1 MKPIFTKALMLVFV
15 VLSAINAQ
23 AQDAQF
29 SQFFNAPVRLNPAM
43 TGLFNGS
50 YRVGANYRDQWSSII
65 GSSNAFRTYGAAAD
79 MNFFIMKADVAGL
92 GLQVVRDEAGAG
104 QFTNTTAVLSGSYV
118 KQLSGRRRGWKQAEH
133 YLSGGLQ
140 IGMGQNT
147 ISSGKYQFSRQYD
160 PQSGFSEN
168 NASGENFA
176 TDSKTYIDLNA
187 GLMWYALFN
196 EHLSLYAGGSANHI
210 NQPNIGFFS
219 RAEPLYMRYSANVGG
234 EIPVSREISLLPGAL
249 FWKQGPAMQ
258 TELGL
263 NVRYSNRDW
272 REFVLK
278 AGVWD
283 RLPGSKDAPI
293 SQDALILFAG
303 VDYERLS
310 IGFSYD
316 LNMSNLRAV
325 SNARGAYELSIMY
338 IHPPKRR
345 LGVACPRF
353 R

>member
-1 MKPIFTKALMLVFV
+1 MKHILTKCLAAAFIA
-15 VLSAINAQ
+15 LSATNIQ

-29 SQFFNAPVRLNPAM
+29 SQFFSTPMRMNPAM

-50 YRVGANYRDQWSSII
+50 YRAGFNYRDQWSSII
-65 GSSNAFRTYGAAAD
+65 GSKNAFRTYGAAAD
-79 MNFFIMKADVAGL
+79 MNFFVMKADVAGL
-92 GLQVVRDEAGAG
+92 GLQVVRDEAGEG
-104 QFTNTTAVLSGSYV
+104 GFTNTSALLSGSYV
-118 KQLSGRRRGWKQAEH
+118 KQLSGKRRGWKQAEH
-133 YLSGGLQ
+133 YISGGLQ
-140 IGMGQNT
+140 VGMGQNA
-147 ISSGKYQFSRQYD
+147 IDPGKYRFSQQYID
-160 PQSGFSEN
+160 GAYQSGA
-168 NASGENFA
+168 ASGENIITA
-176 TDSKTYIDLNA
+176 SKTFIDLNA

-219 RAEPLYMRYSANVGG
+219 RTEPLFMRYSANIGG
-234 EIPVSREISLLPGAL
+234 EIPISREISLLPAAL

-258 TELGL
+258 TEVGL

-272 REFVLK
+272 RELVLK

-283 RLPGSKDAPI
+283 RLPGSKDVAI
-293 SQDALILFAG
+293 SQDALILFTG

-310 IGFSYD
+310 VGFSYD
-316 LNMSNLRAV
+316 LNMSSLKTV
-325 SNARGAYELSIMY
+325 SNARGAYELSVMY
-338 IHPPKRR
+338 THPPKRR

>member
-1 MKPIFTKALMLVFV
+1 MNT
-15 VLSAINAQ
+15 Q
-23 AQDAQF
+23 GQDAQF
-29 SQFFNAPVRLNPAM
+29 SQFFSTPMRLNPAM

-50 YRVGANYRDQWSSII
+50 YRVAANYRDQWSSII
-65 GSSNAFRTYGAAAD
+65 GSQNAFRTYAGAAD
-79 MNFFIMKADVAGL
+79 MNFFVMKADVAGL

-133 YLSGGLQ
+133 YISGGLQ
-140 IGMGQNT
+140 VGMGQNAIT
-147 ISSGKYQFSRQYD
+147 PGKYQFSTQYID
-160 PQSGFSEN
+160 GQYKEN
-168 NASGENFA
+168 NASGENFVTA
-176 TDSKTYIDLNA
+176 SKTYIDLNA

-210 NQPNIGFFS
+210 NQPNIGFFN
-219 RAEPLYMRYSANVGG
+219 RAEPLYMRYSANIGG
-234 EIPVSREISLLPGAL
+234 EIPVSREISLLPSAL

-258 TELGL
+258 TEVGL

-272 REFVLK
+272 RELVMK

-283 RLPGSKDAPI
+283 RLPGSINAPI

-310 IGFSYD
+310 VGFSYD

-325 SNARGAYELSIMY
+325 SNARGAYEISVMY